1 MEIRALTWNLYHGR
15 DGPPDPA
22 LYKWWAEW
30 TRTTIRNDTHVQV
43 NRDLWRQFTDM
54 VCGARW
60 DVALLQE
67 CPPRWQPGFERECGA
82 ASFRSLT
89 SRNWLERIS
98 WALARRWPDLI
109 GSGEGGS
116 NLILARGGAAGIV
129 ETHDWVMEPRAPER
143 RTMAFA
149 RLGCGLCV
157 TSLHASTSPPRAERE
172 LLAAAERAVEWAGED
187 PLILGGDFNVRP
199 QRSAIYDELERRFGL
214 AAPTAPDSIDHL
226 LVRGAEIASPARAWA
241 PEDRELSE
249 DGLALRLSDHAPVE
263 ITIRI
268 GGQPG
273 SEGLRDR
280 RMSSEA
286 RG

>member
-1 MEIRALTWNLYHGR
+1 MEIRVLTWNLYHGR

-60 DVALLQE
+60 DAALLQE
-67 CPPRWQPGFERECGA
+67 CPPRWKPGFERECGA
-82 ASFRSLT
+82 DSFRSMT
-89 SRNWLERIS
+89 SRNWLERLS
-98 WALARRWPDLI
+98 WTIARRWPDLI
-109 GSGEGGS
+109 GSSEGGS
-116 NLILARGGAAGIV
+116 NLILARGAAGEIA
-129 ETHDWVMEPRAPER
+129 ETRDWVMEPGVPER

-172 LLAAAERAVEWAGED
+172 LLAAAEQAVSWAGD
-187 PLILGGDFNVRP
+187 SPLIFGGDFNVRP
-199 QRSAIYDELERRFGL
+199 KRSSLYDELERRFGL

-226 LVRGAEIASPARAWA
+226 LVRGAEVVTPARAWA
-241 PEDRELSE
+241 PEERELRE

-263 ITIRI
+263 ITVRL
-268 GGQPG
+268 PG
-273 SEGLRDR
+273 P
-280 RMSSEA
+280 A
-286 RG
+286 

>member
-1 MEIRALTWNLYHGR
+1 MEIRVLTWNLYHGR

-54 VCGARW
+54 VCGAGW
-60 DVALLQE
+60 DAALLQE

-82 ASFRSLT
+82 ESFRSLT

-98 WALARRWPDLI
+98 WTIARRWPDLI
-109 GSGEGGS
+109 GSSEGGS
-116 NLILARGGAAGIV
+116 NLILARGDSGGIA
-129 ETHDWVMEPRAPER
+129 ETRDWVMEPRRPER

-157 TSLHASTSPPRAERE
+157 TSLHASTSPPQAEPE
-172 LLAAAERAVEWAGED
+172 LLAAAERAVEWAGD
-187 PLILGGDFNVRP
+187 APLILGGDFNVRP
-199 QRSAIYDELERRFGL
+199 ARSDVYDELERRFGL
-214 AAPTAPDSIDHL
+214 TGPTRPDSIDHL
-226 LVRGAEIASPARAWA
+226 LVRGAEVVSPPRPWA
-241 PEDRELSE
+241 PEERELDE

-263 ITIRI
+263 ITVRVPDRAPSRPVR
-268 GGQPG
+268 GG
-273 SEGLRDR
+273 DR
-280 RMSSEA
+280 PA
-286 RG
+286 